1 MSLVNLRNISLG
13 FGAAPLL
20 DGVNLAI
27 EKGERISLVGR
38 NGSGKSTLMK
48 LIAGELKADDG
59 ELSFQQG
66 IRVARMAQEVPVAA
80 EATVFD
86 VVAQA
91 LGESGALLAEHHA
104 IVQALAADH
113 DNAQLL
119 RRLEETHH
127 RIDALDGWLMNQR
140 VEAVISRLTLPA
152 AASFAALSG
161 GMKRRV
167 MLAQALVGDPDI
179 LLLDE
184 PTNHLDVESIEW
196 LEEFLLGWNGTLLF
210 ITHDRAFLQRLA
222 TRIIELDRGR
232 LSSWPGDYQT
242 YQRRKEEQ
250 LRAEAQANALFDKRL
265 AQEEVWIRK
274 GIEARRT
281 RNEGR
286 VRALFALREERRA
299 RREVQGTARITAQQ
313 GEASGKVVIEAEQI
327 SYTWQDKILVK
338 DFSTVIMRG
347 DRIGVIGPNGAG
359 KTTLLRLLL
368 GQLPPDRGT
377 VKQGTRLQI
386 SYFDQLR
393 SQLNEEQSIIDNV
406 AEGSDSVEVN
416 GQPRHI
422 VGYLQDFLFTPE
434 RMRTPVKALS
444 GGERNRL
451 LLAKLFSKPSNVLVM
466 DEPTN
471 DLDVETLELLEEL
484 LMEYQGT
491 VLLVSHDRA
500 FLNQVVTGI
509 FAFEGDGH
517 IGEYV
522 GGYDDWLRQR
532 PTAVTAAPLAEAKT
546 KGVTAVDK
554 PQKKNKMSYKEQR
567 ELETLPA
574 QIEAL
579 ENEQSGLH
587 SAMAAPDYFKQDN
600 EVVAR
605 HSARLAELEQQLAAA
620 YARWDELE
628 SLRG

>member
-66 IRVARMAQEVPVAA
+66 VRVARMAQEVPAA
-80 EATVFD
+80 ADATVFD

-104 IVQALAADH
+104 IVHALAADH

-119 RRLEETHH
+119 KRLEETQH
-127 RIDALDGWLMNQR
+127 RLDALDGWLMNQR
-140 VEAVISRLTLPA
+140 VEAVLSRLALPA

-167 MLAQALVGDPDI
+167 MLAQALVGEPDI

-242 YQRRKEEQ
+242 YLRRKEEQ

-286 VRALFALREERRA
+286 VRALYALREERSA
-299 RREVQGTARITAQQ
+299 RRELQGSARITLQQ
-313 GEASGKVVIEAEQI
+313 SDASGKVVIEAEQI
-327 SYTWQDKILVK
+327 SYAWQDKTLVS
-338 DFSTVIMRG
+338 DFSTVILRG

-368 GQLPPDRGT
+368 SELPPDRGT

-393 SQLNEEQSIIDNV
+393 SQLDEERSIIDNV

-416 GQPRHI
+416 GQSKHI

-451 LLAKLFSKPSNVLVM
+451 LLAKLFAKPSNVLVM

-484 LMEYQGT
+484 LMEYSGT

-500 FLNQVVTGI
+500 FLNQVVTSI

-532 PTAVTAAPLAEAKT
+532 PKAPLAAPAVEAKT
-546 KGVTAVDK
+546 KPAAGADK
-554 PQKKNKMSYKEQR
+554 AQKKGKMSYKEQR
-567 ELETLPA
+567 ELEQLPA
-574 QIEAL
+574 QIELMEEEQGAL
-579 ENEQSGLH
+579 H
-587 SAMAAPDYFKQDN
+587 AAMNAPDFFKQ
-600 EVVAR
+600 EPAAVAR
-605 HSARLAELEQQLAAA
+605 HTARLAELEQQLVSA
-620 YARWDELE
+620 YARWDVLE
-628 SLRG
+628 SLKG

>member
-1 MSLVNLRNISLG
+1 MSLVNLRTISLG

-66 IRVARMAQEVPVAA
+66 IRVARMAQEVPAA
-80 EATVFD
+80 ADATVFD

-91 LGESGALLAEHHA
+91 LGASGALLAEHHA
-104 IVQALAADH
+104 IVHALATDH
-113 DNAQLL
+113 DNGQLL
-119 RRLEETHH
+119 KRLEETQHH
-127 RIDALDGWLMNQR
+127 LDASDGWLMNQR
-140 VEAVISRLTLPA
+140 VEAVLSRLGLPGDA
-152 AASFAALSG
+152 TFAALSG

-167 MLAQALVGDPDI
+167 MLAQALASEPDI

-232 LSSWPGDYQT
+232 LTSWPGDYQT
-242 YQRRKEEQ
+242 YLRRKEEQ

-286 VRALFALREERRA
+286 VRALYALREERRA
-299 RREVQGTARITAQQ
+299 RREVQGTARITLQQ
-313 GEASGKVVIEAEQI
+313 GDASGKVVIEADTI
-327 SYTWQDKILVK
+327 SYAWQGKPLVK

-368 GQLPPDRGT
+368 GELQPDRGT

-416 GQPRHI
+416 GQPKHI

-451 LLAKLFSKPSNVLVM
+451 LLAKLFAKPSNVLVM

-484 LMEYQGT
+484 LMEYSGT

-509 FAFEGDGH
+509 FAFEGNGH

-532 PTAVTAAPLAEAKT
+532 PTAVVKTPLAEAKS
-546 KGVTAVDK
+546 KSVPAVEK
-554 PQKKNKMSYKEQR
+554 AQKKNKMSYKEQR

-579 ENEQSGLH
+579 ENEQSALH
-587 SAMAAPDYFKQDN
+587 SAMAAPDYFKQGN

-605 HSARLAELEQQLAAA
+605 HTARLAELEQQLAIA

>member
-1 MSLVNLRNISLG
+1 MSLVNLRNIILG

-80 EATVFD
+80 EVTVFD

-104 IVQALAADH
+104 IVHALASAHED
-113 DNAQLL
+113 AQLL
-119 RRLEETHH
+119 KRLEETQH
-127 RIDALDGWLMNQR
+127 RIDAIDGWMMNQR
-140 VEAVISRLTLPA
+140 VEAVISRLGLPGEA
-152 AASFAALSG
+152 AFAALSG

-167 MLAQALVGDPDI
+167 MLAQALAGEPDI

-222 TRIIELDRGR
+222 TRIVELDRGR

-242 YQRRKEEQ
+242 YLRRKEEQ

-313 GEASGKVVIEAEQI
+313 GEASGKVVIEADKI
-327 SYTWQDKILVK
+327 SYAWQGKPLVT

-368 GQLPPDRGT
+368 GELQPDSGT

-393 SQLNEEQSIIDNV
+393 SQLDEEKSIIDNV

-416 GQPRHI
+416 GKPKHI

-451 LLAKLFSKPSNVLVM
+451 LLAKLFSRPSNVLVM

-484 LMEYQGT
+484 LMEYTGT

-509 FAFEGDGH
+509 FAFEGNGH

-532 PTAVTAAPLAEAKT
+532 PKSVASAPAAVTSAKNTAAAEKS
-546 KGVTAVDK
+546 
-554 PQKKNKMSYKEQR
+554 PKKSKMSYKEQR
-567 ELETLPA
+567 ELEQLPG
-574 QIEAL
+574 QIEAM
-579 ENEQSGLH
+579 ESEQGALH
-587 SAMAAPDYFKQDN
+587 EAMNDPDFFKQGN
-600 EVVAR
+600 ELVAR
-605 HSARLAELEQQLAAA
+605 HTARLAELEQQLAVA